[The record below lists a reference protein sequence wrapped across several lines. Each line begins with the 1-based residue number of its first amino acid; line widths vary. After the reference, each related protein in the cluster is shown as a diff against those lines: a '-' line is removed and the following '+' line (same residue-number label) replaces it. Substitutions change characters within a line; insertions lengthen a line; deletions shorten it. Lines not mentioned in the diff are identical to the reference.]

1 MKRQFH
7 SIFFL
12 LAFLLLG
19 TELQAQSLDFVM
31 NMVHNNPGEKPF
43 DTKYVD
49 PGFIKSQGFKATV
62 LFCHINTGIT
72 YDNFDKNVIPKGSDE
87 RKWIETKAAINL
99 AKIHGFKEVGLDVYA
114 FTDFLVFPKSI
125 WDKYGAQIEAK
136 DTKEE
141 NPGGVAERSRKP
153 DIQREMTQKLLVA
166 QIDDIFSHFPELDGI
181 VLRFGETYLQDTP
194 FHRGGSPI
202 SNTDEQS
209 IKDHIV
215 LINILREEICVKRKK
230 KLFYRT
236 WDFGNRFNINSKYY
250 LAVTNA
256 IEPHPNLFFSIK
268 YQQGDFHRMTP
279 FNPCIGIGKH
289 RQIVE
294 SQSQMEGYG
303 KGSHPYYTGI
313 GVINGWPETKYEI
326 NPFSNSF
333 TGKLNPPD
341 APRSVKDILKNGLL
355 AGMWTWSNGG
365 GWEGPYLKNEIWN
378 DLNNYVVSHWAMDVS
393 KPEETLFREFS
404 ERLGLKGINADI
416 FRQIALSSI
425 EGVRKGQLNSYTDN
439 SVWWARDQF
448 FSAESNINSVKS
460 IIDNHLE
467 KKVLAEKA
475 EAVAIWQQIEA
486 LSNQLEMND
495 STKLEAIKVSS
506 KYGRI
511 KFALI
516 EQMWVMMIED
526 GNLRNKGAINK
537 DMVVKAIQKY
547 DALWNEWRLLKQSST
562 QCASLYTDKAF
573 MEKREGSIGE
583 LVDNLRAKV
592 K

>member
-1 MKRQFH
+1 MNTKYRSFL
-7 SIFFL
+7 FL
-12 LAFLLLG
+12 LAFLFFSV
-19 TELQAQSLDFVM
+19 ELQAQSLDYIM

-49 PGFIKSQGFKATV
+49 PTYLKSQGFKAAV

-72 YDNFDKNVIPKGSDE
+72 YDNFEKNVVPKGSEE
-87 RKWIETKAAINL
+87 RKWIENKALVNL
-99 AKIHGFKEVGLDVYA
+99 AKIHSYKAVGLNVYA

-125 WDKYGAQIEAK
+125 WDKYGDQIEAK
-136 DTKEE
+136 DTKED
-141 NPGGVAERSRKP
+141 NPGGIAERARKP
-153 DIQREMTQKLLVA
+153 DIQRKMTQKLLIT

-202 SNTDEQS
+202 SNNDEQS
-209 IKDHIV
+209 IKDHIL
-215 LINILREEICVKRKK
+215 LINILREEICVKRNK

-236 WDFGNRFNINSKYY
+236 WDFGNRFHVNPKYY

-268 YQQGDFHRMTP
+268 YQQGDFQRMTP

-289 RQIVE
+289 RQIIE

-303 KGSHPYYTGI
+303 KGSHPYYTGS
-313 GVINGWPETKYEI
+313 GVINGWPETKYEL
-326 NPFSNSF
+326 NWQTNGF

-341 APRSVKDILKNGLL
+341 AQRGVKDILKNGLL
-355 AGMWTWSNGG
+355 AGIWTWSNGG

-393 KPEETLFREFS
+393 RPEETLFREFTD
-404 ERLGLKGINADI
+404 RMGLSGINADI
-416 FRQIALSSI
+416 FRQIALLSI

-448 FSAESNINSVKS
+448 FSAESNTKIVKS
-460 IIDNHLE
+460 ILDKHLE
-467 KKVLAEKA
+467 KKVLAEKT
-475 EAVAIWQQIEA
+475 EAVAIWRQMEA
-486 LSNQLEMND
+486 LSNQLEMKD
-495 STKLEAIKVSS
+495 SITLEAIRVSCT
-506 KYGRI
+506 YGRI

-516 EQMWVMMIED
+516 EQMWILMIED
-526 GNLRNKGAINK
+526 GNFKLKGEMNKE
-537 DMVVKAIQKY
+537 VVRKAIQKY
-547 DALWNEWRLLKQSST
+547 DDLWAEWRLLKNSSS

-573 MEKREGSIGE
+573 MDKREGSIGE
-583 LVDNLRAKV
+583 MVDNMREMV